1 MIVLPIHVSAH
12 SPERVCRVIDSISL
26 GSYLI
31 FIEDFLIQLIHNFGF
46 LENIRHVSYQ
56 DWMNIELLCIHAS
69 CPTIRWPSLIDKWF
83 IGYPTFG
90 LKVIPKIIFV
100 VMPYKRK
107 FLFPVPARITF
118 RERIKKI
125 FIFYFIEF
133 DVFVTTINYF
143 SVKAEPFCPLFQ
155 SKYVSIRFYDLSSW

>member
-118 RERIKKI
+118 RERIKIKLF
-125 FIFYFIEF
+125 FISLNLMYLALQLI
-133 DVFVTTINYF
+133 VFRWKQIHFVPYL
-143 SVKAEPFCPLFQ
+143 K
-155 SKYVSIRFYDLSSW
+155 